1 MYIDKP
7 QWKTWVLGELV
18 LFNQP
23 FEVHKPELIYHYSVN
38 STLVLIVGLVDE
50 KEQLYLNA
58 IDIIYKTIEMLKE

>member
-1 MYIDKP
+1 
-7 QWKTWVLGELV
+7 V